1 MTATVSPETATSST
15 PADAGPGVVVR
26 QRVHLDDLDGYGML
40 YHARFATFFDNAVQD
55 FWYDAGWRLRPEE
68 TVLVIR
74 DLQLT
79 YHRPVLG
86 VGDIDVHF
94 WVDRAGTTSVT
105 YRFRVLS
112 PDHATVHAEG
122 HRVVVFLDGQTLRPT
137 PIPAEIWAKAAP
149 LLAPGVARPAA

>member
-1 MTATVSPETATSST
+1 MTLTAST
-15 PADAGPGVVVR
+15 DIPTAPGVVLR
-26 QRVHLDDLDGYGML
+26 QRVHLDDLDGFGML

-55 FWYDAGWRLRPEE
+55 FWYDAGWRLDPSES
-68 TVLVIR
+68 VLVIR

-79 YHRPVLG
+79 YHQPVLG
-86 VGDIDVHF
+86 MGDVDVHF

-112 PDHATVHAEG
+112 PDHAVVHAEG

-137 PIPAEIWAKAAP
+137 PIPDEIWEKAAP
-149 LLAPGVARPAA
+149 LLGPGVERPAAA